1 MTLRKFGFLS
11 KKKLMVEKNSGS
23 HKTLNWQKI
32 NELGVFWL
40 IFSFS
45 SGELTE
51 TNVQAEI

>member
-1 MTLRKFGFLS
+1 MTKRKFGFLT

-32 NELGVFWL
+32 HELGVFGL
-40 IFSFS
+40 IFFCS